1 RALNM
6 TKADAVRSTIRR
18 SVIFVLAVAFAFFVY
33 AGMVYSLDFDWWVAG
48 VPITMLDIVG
58 LLIAML
64 PALIILQHTL
74 DLYFRIST
82 ASTWHIGH
90 IPEPQQNRLR
100 SLLPAYE
107 TAAREYRQ
115 SRSFRNLMI
124 SYGLPPLFTLTPP
137 IVVFSLGGRR

>member
-1 RALNM
+1 M
-6 TKADAVRSTIRR
+6 TKTDAVRSTIRR
-18 SVIFVLAVAFAFFVY
+18 SGIFVFAVAFAVLVY
-33 AGMVYSLDFDWWVAG
+33 AGMVYSLEFDWWVAG

-58 LLIAML
+58 LLVAML

-115 SRSFRNLMI
+115 SRSFRNLMM
-124 SYGLPPLFTLTPP
+124 SYGLPALLTFTASVAVSYVIL
-137 IVVFSLGGRR
+137 